1 MKLQE
6 IAATPLYGHGRFIY
20 NPPLSLILHGVH
32 LFFPAVREE
41 EKTRALGHIPT
52 ARFIRRD
59 VTGTILHPAE

>member
-1 MKLQE
+1 MVT
-6 IAATPLYGHGRFIY
+6 AGFIY